1 MQNQREN
8 SVWLKFNTESGASH
22 TGHREE
28 PGRVLDFVLREESKG
43 NLKGKDGDLLAPTSP
58 ASPSRTWSK
67 SGSER
72 WQ

>member
-1 MQNQREN
+1 MQNQKEK

-22 TGHREE
+22 TGQREE
-28 PGRVLDFVLREESKG
+28 PGRVWGFVLREESNG
-43 NLKGKDGDLLAPTSP
+43 NRKGKDGGLLAPTGP